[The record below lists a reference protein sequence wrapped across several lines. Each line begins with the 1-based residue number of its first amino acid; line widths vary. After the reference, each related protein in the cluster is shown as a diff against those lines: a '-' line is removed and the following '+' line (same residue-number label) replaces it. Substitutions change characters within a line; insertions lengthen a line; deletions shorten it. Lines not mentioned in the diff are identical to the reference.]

1 MYDDTKHPW
10 TALLPEDRHYGRDPL
25 PDFLHNLIWLGL
37 PDFHNPATQYALD
50 IIQKVIPQCTTL
62 RTLCLRQKKIKRELT
77 NHDYTSKLL
86 GTIATF
92 MPQSVTILEL
102 RTPPL
107 AMDEL
112 VNVLNSCGS
121 SVKRIGIDFGAWA
134 QQYPKQTMPD
144 DELNEEDIKAVARK
158 AARKERFEAYEEVHK
173 ETFQADDRWLLPES
187 YVDERITRQK
197 GSVVGSPKHAFERNF
212 YRVNEI
218 FNVVPKSTQ
227 KNLNDEPNDTPAKQ
241 DHHAEIPCTEH
252 AKVDMLP
259 DLLNNLYGL
268 EKAHPNI
275 KLFALIPEWQ
285 ERSTDPINP
294 LALLQQP
301 EIAGKSPSFTT
312 VQPGVYSWIHRTF
325 DWHPIFDWDAFIR
338 LEYRNGE
345 GRLSTSYREIRKRL
359 GLDASHSRYDDL
371 LTVIAQHFKH
381 LKNAGIPIHLFIG
394 CRHPD
399 ISSLY
404 WGWPYDETAWS
415 QWLETPFDAS
425 LRSVAPIIDIL
436 TVMYDIRNPLNE
448 DRLRAIEELS
458 PQNGNVMLTTCPR
471 PLCPWADYQQCPFQ
485 RPWYHSES
493 KNQKMANKYNL
504 KTPESVPALA
514 PNLPF
519 FPPTGQYAQA
529 SRDVSLLE
537 DSLHDLATLAAFQRE
552 AVGWHRFWST
562 YSSQLTDLSQLHIRM
577 PSCFDGMRSV
587 SLARKLLH
595 SKGWRVVAYAN
606 ESADIQTVRDVED
619 GEVKRWP
626 AGTFVRRSWFWQKD
640 VAEQKPVGDDGENLE
655 NREKEELKKAVKRAA
670 EASKLERERE
680 MELKNKLSEDEGR
693 ERTMTTDDL
702 DIDRKLVGV
711 YGRKMRLVARH
722 TWRKQMQAYIDDLG
736 YRIEDLEYDG
746 VAEEDE
752 ETVRVLRQT
761 QPRLEN
767 RLKQYRL
774 SKIWQKDGSRRN
786 GLSLVVDTRDYDA
799 EETKNRNRSMKMEKM
814 SKPEV
819 TQTPVETDT
828 WTPYDPS
835 SSPVWH
841 DPEESGAGTTAQA
854 DERNTQDSVGA
865 QVQDLLDVLQTHGPQ
880 IYNEPDDVS
889 AQVEHLLGELRTHA
903 TPGIAEQVTQIQ
915 QTIEIEETRDQGAE
929 VERFE
934 QSTEVEVIAKID
946 VEEHGQFEQLA
957 VSRQSAPSPAS
968 AKSPPPQAIPPKESS
983 PSKEFTPA
991 KEPPLPKDSSLLKE
1005 PTSSKKPAPT
1015 KKPSSKKDP
1024 TRPKE
1029 YPPPK
1034 EPKPQKKPAPPKKK
1048 PLTRPSPQTKPA
1060 TPGEPSIPKQPIP
1073 SPAPAP
1079 ALTPV
1084 PSPPPTKKRATS
1096 KRKDPVIVDDV
1107 PDLTSGR
1114 KLRSSRSATP
1124 AKSYKEDTDDE
1135 DMLEKKGKGRRKKR
1149 LADEEWD
1156 EKVASKKRGRK
1167 KGGE

>member
-1 MYDDTKHPW
+1 M
-10 TALLPEDRHYGRDPL
+10 
-25 PDFLHNLIWLGL
+25 
-37 PDFHNPATQYALD
+37 QYALD
-50 IIQKVIPQCTTL
+50 IIQKVLPQCTTL
-62 RTLCLRQKKIKRELT
+62 RTLCLRQKQIKRELT
-77 NHDYTSKLL
+77 NHDYTSKLSVM
-86 GTIATF
+86 IATL
-92 MPQSVTILEL
+92 MPQSVTTLEL

-107 AMDEL
+107 CLDEL
-112 VNVLNSCGS
+112 VDVLNSCGS
-121 SVKRIGIDFGAWA
+121 SIKRIGIDFGAWV

-144 DELNEEDIKAVARK
+144 DELEEEDIKAVARK

-173 ETFQADDRWLLPES
+173 EIFQADGRWLLPES
-187 YVDERITRQK
+187 YVDRRANKQK
-197 GSVVGSPKHAFERNF
+197 GNFSGPPKHAFERNF
-212 YRVNEI
+212 YRVNGR
-218 FNVVPKSTQ
+218 FNVVPKSIRE
-227 KNLNDEPNDTPAKQ
+227 NLNDEPNDIPAKQ
-241 DHHAEIPCTEH
+241 GHHAEIPRTEH
-252 AKVDMLP
+252 AKVDTLP
-259 DLLNNLYGL
+259 ELLNNLYGL
-268 EKAHPNI
+268 EKKHPNI
-275 KLFALIPEWQ
+275 RLFALIPEWQ

-325 DWHPIFDWDAFIR
+325 DWHPIFDWDAFVR

-371 LTVIAQHFKH
+371 LTVIAQHFKN
-381 LKNAGIPIHLFIG
+381 LKNADIPIHLFIG
-394 CRHPD
+394 CRHHD
-399 ISSLY
+399 TSSLY

-436 TVMYDIRNPLNE
+436 TVMYDIRNPLDE
-448 DRLRAIEELS
+448 DRLYAIEELS

-493 KNQKMANKYNL
+493 KNQKMANKDNL

-514 PNLPF
+514 PNVPSL
-519 FPPTGQYAQA
+519 PPTGRYAQA
-529 SRDVSLLE
+529 SQDVSLLE
-537 DSLHDLATLAAFQRE
+537 DSLHDLARLAAFQRE

-562 YSSQLTDLSQLHIRM
+562 YSSQLTDLAQLHIRM
-577 PSCFDGMRSV
+577 PSCFDAVRSV

-595 SKGWRVVAYAN
+595 SKGWRVVPYAN
-606 ESADIQTVRDVED
+606 ESADIQTTRDLDD
-619 GEVKRWP
+619 GEAKRWP
-626 AGTFVRRSWFWQKD
+626 AGTLVRRSWFRQKD
-640 VAEQKPVGDDGENLE
+640 VAEQKPVSDDGENVE

-670 EASKLERERE
+670 EASRLERERE
-680 MELKNKLSEDEGR
+680 MELKKKLSEDEGR
-693 ERTMTTDDL
+693 HRKMTTDDV
-702 DIDRKLVGV
+702 DIDRRLVDV

-722 TWRKQMQAYIDDLG
+722 TWREQMQAYIDDLG
-736 YRIEDLEYDG
+736 DRIEDLEYDG
-746 VAEEDE
+746 VEKKDE
-752 ETVRVLRQT
+752 ETVRLLRQT

-767 RLKQYRL
+767 RLHQYRL
-774 SKIWQKDGSRRN
+774 SKIWKKDASGRN

-799 EETKNRNRSMKMEKM
+799 EETKNRNRSIKREKT
-814 SKPEV
+814 SGPKE
-819 TQTPVETDT
+819 TQKPVETDY
-828 WTPYDPS
+828 WTPYNPS
-835 SSPVWH
+835 SSPRWH
-841 DPEESGAGTTAQA
+841 DPEESGAETTAQA
-854 DERNTQDSVGA
+854 DEWDTQDSVGT
-865 QVQDLLDVLQTHGPQ
+865 QVQNLLDVLHTHGPQ
-880 IYNEPDDVS
+880 IYNEPEDVS

-903 TPGIAEQVTQIQ
+903 TPGIAEQATQIQ
-915 QTIEIEETRDQGAE
+915 QTIEIEEIGDRVGE

-934 QSTEVEVIAKID
+934 QSMEVEVTTNVNI
-946 VEEHGQFEQLA
+946 EEHGQFEQLA

-968 AKSPPPQAIPPKESS
+968 AKSPPPQAIPPKEST

-991 KEPPLPKDSSLLKE
+991 KEPPLPKDSPLLKE

-1024 TRPKE
+1024 IRSKE
-1029 YPPPK
+1029 HPPPK

-1060 TPGEPSIPKQPIP
+1060 TPGEPSIPKQPTP

-1079 ALTPV
+1079 APAPAPTPV
-1084 PSPPPTKKRATS
+1084 PSPSPTKKRATR
-1096 KRKDPVIVDDV
+1096 KRKDPVIVDDA

-1135 DMLEKKGKGRRKKR
+1135 YAVEKKNKGRRKKR
-1149 LADEEWD
+1149 PADEAWD
-1156 EKVASKKRGRK
+1156 EKVAPKKRGRK